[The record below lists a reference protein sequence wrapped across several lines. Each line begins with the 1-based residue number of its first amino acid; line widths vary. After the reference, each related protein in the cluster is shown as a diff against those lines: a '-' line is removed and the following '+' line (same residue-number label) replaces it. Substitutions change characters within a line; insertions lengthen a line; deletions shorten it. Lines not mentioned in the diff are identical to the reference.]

1 MARGAGVVLASLGS
15 HRRGRLHGEAKSM
28 TDQATRP
35 PAKADP
41 STLTLEFRHG
51 HRLVDPG
58 AEGVQAWKIALLAGD
73 EAVARVRATRG
84 QHWKTH
90 NLGERLADEGSFA
103 AVAAKHVFDED
114 GQFRAEYENFVDLP
128 GNVLVVDDLHVEA
141 PWDNPWIVAGV
152 ISSII
157 VRLTDNQYAVI
168 LPRSSGDTMSALLTE
183 AGVLL
188 AAEPFSDE
196 LLIIDTSLAAPE
208 EATHRV
214 REHLRSRARYGGAD
228 PLSED
233 WDEDD
238 DEGEEILTPRTR
250 AVLCLALQQLSA
262 QAWQEVATLGDQPA
276 QRTAGGLFGSLPRVT
291 WRQNASWRRQMA
303 RAFDDLAAD
312 CASGTDVEPR
322 CTGEEM
328 ALHLGI
334 ARAQDL
340 TRNRPRLVRDT
351 VAGLP
356 EDRAD
361 FDWDAC
367 SDVLFQDYDVLML
380 FDNSLDGIEDPE
392 GDVHQSLGMVNLAP
406 GDWFDAFDPE
416 QARDPDRGFR
426 HP

>member
-1 MARGAGVVLASLGS
+1 
-15 HRRGRLHGEAKSM
+15 M
-28 TDQATRP
+28 TDQAIRP
-35 PAKADP
+35 PAKTDP
-41 STLTLEFRHG
+41 STLALEFRHV

-58 AEGVQAWKIALLAGD
+58 AEGVHAWQISLLAGD
-73 EAVARVRATRG
+73 ETVARVRATRG
-84 QHWKTH
+84 QYWKSH
-90 NLGERLADEGSFA
+90 NLGERLADEGALA
-103 AVAAKHVFDED
+103 AVAAQQLFDED
-114 GQFRAEYENFVDLP
+114 GQFRAAYENFVDLP
-128 GNVLVVDDLHVEA
+128 GNVLVVDDLHIEA
-141 PWDNPWIVAGV
+141 PWDDPWTVAGV

-157 VRLTDNQYAVI
+157 DRLTDNEYAVI
-168 LPRSSGDTMSALLTE
+168 LPRISGDTTAALLTE

-196 LLIIDTSLAAPE
+196 LLIIDTALAAPE
-208 EATHRV
+208 QATHRV

-233 WDEDD
+233 WDEE

-250 AVLCLALQQLSA
+250 AVLHLALQQLSD

-291 WRQNASWRRQMA
+291 WHQNAYWRRQMA

-312 CASGTDVEPR
+312 CASGADVGPR

-356 EDRAD
+356 EERAD

-367 SDVLFQDYDVLML
+367 SDVLFQDHDVLML

-406 GDWFDAFDPE
+406 SDWFAPFDPE
-416 QARDPDRGFR
+416 EARDPDRGFL

>member
-1 MARGAGVVLASLGS
+1 
-15 HRRGRLHGEAKSM
+15 M
-28 TDQATRP
+28 TGQATTS

-41 STLTLEFRHG
+41 STLTLEFRHA
-51 HRLVDPG
+51 HRLVDHA
-58 AEGVQAWKIALLAGD
+58 AEGVQTWQISLLADD
-73 EAVARVRATRG
+73 ESVAWVRATRG
-84 QHWKTH
+84 QFWKAH
-90 NLGERLADEGSFA
+90 NLGERMADEESLA
-103 AVAAKHVFDED
+103 AVAAKQLFDDD
-114 GQFRAEYENFVDLP
+114 GQFRPEYENFVDLP
-128 GNVLVVDDLHVEA
+128 GNVLVVDDLHIAA
-141 PWDNPWIVAGV
+141 PWDDPWIVAGLT
-152 ISSII
+152 SSII
-157 VRLTDNQYAVI
+157 DRLTDNQYAVV
-168 LPRSSGDTMSALLTE
+168 LPRVSGDTEAALLTE

-188 AAEPFSDE
+188 SAEPFSDE

-208 EATHRV
+208 EAAHRV

-238 DEGEEILTPRTR
+238 DEGEEVLTARTR
-250 AVLCLALQQLSA
+250 AVLHLALQELSD
-262 QAWQEVATLGDQPA
+262 QAWQEVSTLGDQPA
-276 QRTAGGLFGSLPRVT
+276 ERSAGGLFGSLPRVT
-291 WRQNASWRRQMA
+291 WHQDGSWRRQMA

-312 CASGTDVEPR
+312 CSSNAEVEPR
-322 CTGEEM
+322 STGEEM

-361 FDWDAC
+361 FDWGTC
-367 SDVLFQDYDVLML
+367 SDVLFQDHDVLML
-380 FDNSLDGIEDPE
+380 FDHSLDGIEQPDNE
-392 GDVHQSLGMVNLAP
+392 IHQSLGMVNLAP
-406 GDWFDAFDPE
+406 HDWFAAFDPD